1 MINLRNQGDYQVVLQ
16 IHGTLTAS
24 PGLTQATIVE
34 PIATFSTLASYG
46 YSEPIPFNAAVKSVW
61 AYERIPGTGTTSTSG
76 GGDGVDLFYFPPVV
90 TTGSGLPGSGGL
102 TSTLTGI
109 SFCQPF
115 PPVATGTV
123 LFNMATSTLNNSGY
137 NQVPVV
143 TWNAASATTAALGG
157 YGAIFSTTPASAQLA
172 AGWPIQQNPPLVQRG
187 GILLAVCRTVGAV
200 AGQDFE
206 VVVELVRQRQGGQID
221 PTQIG
226 TYGADNDIF

>member
-1 MINLRNQGDYQVVLQ
+1 MINLRNQGNYEVVLQ

-61 AYERIPGTGTTSTSG
+61 AYERIPSTGTTSTSG
-76 GGDGVDLFYFPPVV
+76 NADAVDLFYFPPVV
-90 TTGSGLPGSGGL
+90 TTAGGL

-115 PPVATGTV
+115 PPVVTGTV

-157 YGAIFSTTPASAQLA
+157 YGAIFSTAPTGAALA

>member
-1 MINLRNQGDYQVVLQ
+1 M
-16 IHGTLTAS
+16 
-24 PGLTQATIVE
+24 
-34 PIATFSTLASYG
+34 ASYG

-61 AYERIPGTGTTSTSG
+61 AYERIPSTGTTSTSG
-76 GGDGVDLFYFPPVV
+76 NADAVDLFYFPPVV
-90 TTGSGLPGSGGL
+90 TTAGGL

>member
-16 IHGTLTAS
+16 IRGTLTAS
-24 PGLTQATIVE
+24 PGLTQAAIVE
-34 PIATFSTLASYG
+34 PRATFSTLGSYG

-61 AYERIPGTGTTSTSG
+61 AYERIPSTGTTSTSG
-76 GGDGVDLFYFPPVV
+76 NADAVDLLYFPPVV
-90 TTGSGLPGSGGL
+90 TTAGGL

>member
-1 MINLRNQGDYQVVLQ
+1 MINLRNQGNYEVVLQ

-24 PGLTQATIVE
+24 PGLTQATIIE
-34 PIATFSTLASYG
+34 PIATFSTCGSYA
-46 YSEPIPFNAAVKSVW
+46 YSEPLPFNAAVKSVW

-90 TTGSGLPGSGGL
+90 TTAGGL

-137 NQVPVV
+137 NQVPLI
-143 TWNAASATTAALGG
+143 TWNPTTATSAALGG
-157 YGAIFSTTPASAQLA
+157 YGAIFSTAPTGAALA

-187 GILLAVCRTVGAV
+187 GQFVIVCRTVGAV
-200 AGQDFE
+200 AGQDFQ